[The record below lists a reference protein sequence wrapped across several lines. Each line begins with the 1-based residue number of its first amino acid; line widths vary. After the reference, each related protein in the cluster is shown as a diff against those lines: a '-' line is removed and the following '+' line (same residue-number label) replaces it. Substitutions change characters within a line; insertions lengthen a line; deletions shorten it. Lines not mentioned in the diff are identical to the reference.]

1 MINIWFHITQSLAY
15 DVVENKANCHIKPGD
30 LRFQAAALD
39 CIHEAAEA
47 FMVEIFED
55 SNLVAIHSKRV
66 TIQPRD
72 MQLVKTL
79 RGKGSENLHR
89 N

>member
-1 MINIWFHITQSLAY
+1 MSLRRVVREIAY
-15 DVVENKANCHIKPGD
+15 DVVENKANCHINPGD
-30 LRFQAAALD
+30 LRFSAAALD

-47 FMVEIFED
+47 FMVELFED

-72 MQLVKTL
+72 MQLVKNL
-79 RGKGSENLHR
+79 RGKGQNLHR